1 MKTFLP
7 IGSVVQLHEAEKS
20 LMIIGT
26 LQTTDDG
33 REFDYIACVFP
44 EGYIDEDTFFLFN
57 NEDIETV
64 HFVGHVNAE
73 SQAYNMMIGSDEF
86 KELVEEAIKEDTD
99 ESDENSEEE
108 SITAE
113 EEAESEPAQLG
124 EDDIIQ

>member
-26 LQTTDDG
+26 LQTTEDG
-33 REFDYIACVFP
+33 TEYDYIACVFP

-64 HFVGHVNAE
+64 HFMGYVNTE

-86 KELVEEAIKEDTD
+86 REIMEMAAEENNEAQTD
-99 ESDENSEEE
+99 EVDAAIE
-108 SITAE
+108 
-113 EEAESEPAQLG
+113 
-124 EDDIIQ
+124 